1 VQYLSCIIFATRET
15 NNETYKTHKE
25 TFRSKGRL
33 RNVLYVTR
41 YSTAFLSGKVFYF
54 ITFKIKQQAQ
64 WIRFHADW
72 TKNENMKQLKVA
84 VVGATGLVG
93 TKMLQVLAE
102 RNFPVGELIP
112 VASEK
117 SVGKEVTFKGKKYKV
132 VSMTD
137 AIAVKPAVA
146 IFSAGGGTSLEWAPK
161 FAAAGITV
169 IDNSSAWRMDP
180 TKPLV
185 VPEINADILTTKD
198 KVIANPNCST
208 IQMVVALNPLHKKYN
223 IERIVVST
231 YQSVTGTG
239 VKAVTQLM
247 NERNGI
253 QGEMAYKY
261 PIDLNVIPQIDVFLD
276 NGYTKEEMKMVN
288 ETRKIMRDDSIRVT
302 ATTVRIPVMG
312 GHSESVNVQF
322 SKDFDLAEVKAL
334 MKNAPGVVLVDD
346 PATQQYPMP
355 MDAHEKDEV
364 FVGRLRRDE
373 TQPNTLNM
381 WVVSDNLRKG
391 AATNAVQIAEYLLSK
406 DLL

>member
-1 VQYLSCIIFATRET
+1 
-15 NNETYKTHKE
+15 
-25 TFRSKGRL
+25 
-33 RNVLYVTR
+33 
-41 YSTAFLSGKVFYF
+41 
-54 ITFKIKQQAQ
+54 
-64 WIRFHADW
+64 
-72 TKNENMKQLKVA
+72 MKVA

-102 RNFPVGELIP
+102 RNFPVTELIP

-117 SVGKEVTFKGKKYKV
+117 SVGKEVEYQGKKYKV

-137 AIAVKPAVA
+137 AIAAKPAVA
-146 IFSAGGGTSLEWAPK
+146 LFSAGGSTSLEWAPK

-185 VPEINADILTTKD
+185 VPELNADILTDTD
-198 KVIANPNCST
+198 KIIANPNCST
-208 IQMVVALNPLHKKYN
+208 IQMVVALNPLHKKYG
-223 IERIVVST
+223 IKRLVVST

-239 VKAVTQLM
+239 VKAVDQLM
-247 NERNGI
+247 NERKGI

-288 ETRKIMRDDSIRVT
+288 ETKKIMRDDTIRVT

-312 GHSESVNVQF
+312 GHSESVNVEF
-322 SKDFDLAEVKAL
+322 SQDFDLNEVRSL
-334 MKNAPGVVLVDD
+334 LSSAPGVVLVDD
-346 PATQQYPMP
+346 PANAQYPMP
-355 MDAHEKDEV
+355 KDAHEKDEV

-373 TQPNTLNM
+373 SQPNTLNM
-381 WVVSDNLRKG
+381 WIVSDNLRKG
-391 AATNAVQIAEYLLSK
+391 AATNAVQIAEYLQQKGLLS
-406 DLL
+406 